1 MVITSIKVER
11 IKTQV
16 VIPELGGIGRNCYQF
31 PPISVLFN
39 WGIPESDGIPR
50 NCCGLSLYSI
60 PESLEAI
67 PGSELVPECST
78 LRNRMTA
85 QIVSSETFPLLRY

>member
-1 MVITSIKVER
+1 MVITWIKIDR

-16 VIPELGGIGRNCYQF
+16 VIPELDGIGRNCYQF
-31 PPISVLFN
+31 PPIPVLFN
-39 WGIPESDGIPR
+39 WGIPELDGIPR

-60 PESLEAI
+60 PESRATI

-78 LRNRMTA
+78 QRNRMTA
-85 QIVSSETFPLLRY
+85 HFKMIV